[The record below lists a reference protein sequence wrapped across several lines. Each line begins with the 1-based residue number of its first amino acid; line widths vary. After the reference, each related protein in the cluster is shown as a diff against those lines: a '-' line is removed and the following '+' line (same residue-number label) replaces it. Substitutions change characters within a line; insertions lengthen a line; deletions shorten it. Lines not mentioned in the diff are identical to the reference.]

1 VNDATLF
8 WSKKRVLLTGHT
20 GFKGCW
26 LSIWLKALGAE
37 VTGFSLPPSTSPNLF
52 DVASVSSGINSVFGD
67 IRNFEAVKEI
77 VSSSKPEI
85 IFHLAAQALV
95 GRSYVDPVE
104 TYSTNVLGT
113 VHLLEAA
120 RNMDCVRAIV
130 NVTTDKCYLNKEW
143 VWGYREG
150 DSLGGHDPYS
160 NSKACSELVSSA
172 FSQSFFVDSPTSLA
186 TARAGNVIGGGD
198 WTPGRLL
205 PDVINSFDKKIP
217 LLLRNPTAVRPWQ
230 HVLEPLSGYLL
241 LAKRLYEDGA
251 LFEGAWNFGP
261 HHEDARCV
269 QWIVET
275 VATNWGLDA
284 TWQADDKIHPH
295 ETNQLRLDIS
305 KATHQLDWKPKWSLP
320 TALEQTVLWHN
331 AWRNSVDMQ
340 RVCMD
345 QIALYSEGLPSLDQA
360 SPVT

>member
-1 VNDATLF
+1 MNNASPF
-8 WSKKRVLLTGHT
+8 WSKKRVLVTGHT

-26 LSIWLKALGAE
+26 LSIWLRALGAE
-37 VTGFSLPPSTSPNLF
+37 VTGLSLAPSVSPNLF
-52 DVASVSSGINSVFGD
+52 ELTSSFGGINSVISD
-67 IRNFEAVKEI
+67 IRDFEAVKEV
-77 VSSSKPEI
+77 VSSIKPEI

-95 GRSYVDPVE
+95 GQSYVDPVE

-120 RNMDCVRAIV
+120 RSINCVRAIV
-130 NVTTDKCYLNKEW
+130 NVTTDKCYLNEEW
-143 VWGYREG
+143 IWGYREG
-150 DSLGGHDPYS
+150 DRLGGRDPYS

-172 FSQSFFVDSPTSLA
+172 YSQSFFAHTTTSLA

-198 WTPGRLL
+198 WTQGRLL
-205 PDVINSFDKKIP
+205 PDIINSFEQKTP

-241 LAKRLYEDGA
+241 LAKRLYEDGP

-261 HHEDARCV
+261 HDEDARCV
-269 QWIVET
+269 QWIVDT
-275 VATNWGLDA
+275 VAANWGLSPSWQVDA
-284 TWQADDKIHPH
+284 NLHPY

-305 KATHQLDWKPKWSLP
+305 KATHQLGWKPKWTLP

-331 AWRNSVDMQ
+331 AWRNSEDMQ
-340 RVCMD
+340 RVCID
-345 QIALYSEGLPSLDQA
+345 QIALYSLGLPA
-360 SPVT
+360 F